1 MLRRSFLAGTL
12 TTISTAALVPASA
25 DATPMS
31 AGTSMTPAGGQAA
44 LDEDFLNLLTTSS
57 NAQVPLVLANHQNPA
72 DSPRAVARKTRR
84 LVSAYVWNR
93 SAYHHDAAL
102 LGPLRTMCERLR
114 DSQHDDGTYDV
125 GNLHSPPDSAFAL
138 QDLCLIWTLLDAD
151 GQTATEEHRA
161 ILEAIIKLA
170 GPGLAAGGVH
180 TPNHRWELS
189 AALARINHLWP
200 DRRYTQRIDDWL
212 AEGIDADQDG
222 VYSERST
229 VYASEVTN
237 PSLLTIAW
245 LRQRPELVGHVR
257 RNLAMTFYLLEPNG
271 DVDTTASRRQDQ
283 NRIRE
288 VWWYLTQYRELALHD
303 GDGRFATVA
312 KSIEQR
318 GTGELGDFLAEVLER
333 PELSAVLP
341 KAEAIPQ
348 DFSQVYPAQHL
359 ARIRRGE
366 RTATLFGGT
375 DFHDLPLIASGLSTN
390 PTFFKLRQGAAILDS
405 VRLSPQFFSTGH
417 FRSDGLR
424 RLGPKAFRLGDEVNV
439 PYHLP
444 LPRRYRR
451 ADGDYA
457 MTPDGRFYAKMDFPH
472 RPKHY
477 RTLRTEVI
485 VTEVANGFD
494 LAIELGES
502 EVPFAI
508 ELCFRPGG
516 ELSGVEQLDANGN
529 YQLTSGTGAY
539 VVGKDRIE
547 FGPGN
552 GATRVTMDPGERY
565 TYLGGSLT
573 PAGLRV
579 YITGRSPLTYTL
591 KLRCSS

>member
-1 MLRRSFLAGTL
+1 MQRRSFLAGTL
-12 TTISTAALVPASA
+12 TTLSTAALVPTSAFAQDTGPQSNTKAEIDEAFLAVITTASN
-25 DATPMS
+25 T
-31 AGTSMTPAGGQAA
+31 
-44 LDEDFLNLLTTSS
+44 
-57 NAQVPLVLANHQNPA
+57 QVPVVLGNYQNPA

-84 LVSAYVWNR
+84 LVSAYTWNR
-93 SAYHHDAAL
+93 SAYYHDDSL
-102 LGPLRTMCERLR
+102 LGPLLTMCERLR
-114 DSQHDDGTYDV
+114 DAQHEDGLYDV
-125 GNLHSPPDSAFAL
+125 GNLHSPPDSSFAL
-138 QDLCLIWTLLDAD
+138 QDLCLVWTLLNDD
-151 GQTATEEHRA
+151 GRTATKPHRT
-161 ILEAIIKLA
+161 ILERIIKLA
-170 GPGLAAGGVH
+170 GPSLATGGVH

-189 AALARINHLWP
+189 AALARIHHLWP
-200 DRRYTQRIDDWL
+200 DRRYAARIDDWL
-212 AEGIDADQDG
+212 AEGIDATGDG
-222 VYSERST
+222 SYSERSST
-229 VYASEVTN
+229 YSAEVTN

-245 LRQRPELVGHVR
+245 LRRRPELVDYVR
-257 RNLAMTFYLLEPNG
+257 RNLAMTLYLLEPNG
-271 DVDTTASRRQDQ
+271 EVDTTASRRQDQ
-283 NRIRE
+283 VRIRE
-288 VWWYLTQYRELALHD
+288 VWWYLTQFRELALHD
-303 GDGRFATVA
+303 GDGRFAAVA
-312 KSIEQR
+312 KSIETG

-333 PELSAVLP
+333 PELAAVLP
-341 KAEAIPQ
+341 KPAALPV
-348 DFSQVYPAQHL
+348 DFTQAYPLQGL
-359 ARIRRGE
+359 ARIRRGD

-417 FRSDGLR
+417 FRSNGLH
-424 RLGPKAFRLGDEVNV
+424 RLGPKAFRLADEVNV

-457 MTPDGRFYAKMDFPH
+457 MTPDGRFYSKMDFPH

-477 RTLRTEVI
+477 RTLRTEVV
-485 VTEVANGFD
+485 VTELPDGFD
-494 LAIELGES
+494 LTFGLAGS

-516 ELSGVEQLDANGN
+516 ELTGVEQLDANGN

-539 VVGKDRIE
+539 VVGNDRIE

-579 YITGRSPLTYTL
+579 YLTGKSPTKYTL
-591 KLRCSS
+591 KLRTRAN